1 MYLHRRETELLQPED
16 LNWYKSR
23 HRKKITSSYP
33 AGTQPEL
40 IAEHIRV
47 PQQQQQHSID
57 NHTETETLSTDTDT
71 AETQSNHAFDVV
83 SFNLLA
89 PVYKRL
95 SSLNTI
101 TGRRHR
107 EDSDFTLW
115 NDRLTQTIDF
125 FRSEIYN
132 DAAIIALQE
141 YWLDPEYRI
150 LFETQFK
157 QHGYKVYILQRTG
170 EKMDAVA
177 IAIKSDIFE
186 VCGIENVHLCTYGDR
201 VALLLWLK
209 HRSTGFDLLVA
220 NTHLSFPHNT
230 IDKINQ
236 VSQMKKLTSVIHEY
250 ASEHS
255 ISTAPALIMG
265 DFNVESYSPVCDH
278 LKSAGYY
285 SCFEIS
291 PPVNTTSSSGG
302 GSSSS
307 GSNSSSNSS
316 SSGGSSSNGSS
327 TVPTTSTATTTAVA
341 TATEGLQDSELEVPN
356 TTGRVVELSDSSIQQ
371 QQRSA
376 TQNSHTSHQYTEYN
390 TEQTDKIQ
398 ENCYYEDVG
407 DNCIDSTEHAYI
419 SDTAQYTANEMNL
432 LKEINMTEH
441 HRQSVSYIS
450 HYNHRNESVGV
461 DHIFIKP
468 ISINSNTL
476 INPLYSNNNTN
487 NTNTTSSSIWEMVVD
502 NRQKTEKIL
511 PEPVES
517 HPDRK
522 NSELTPGSKEDE
534 IIKIKERILNNINI
548 YIAEC
553 QVLPKSVTCS
563 VWDPEFNI
571 SDHRPVRTK
580 IIFSQQSIVET

>member
-1 MYLHRRETELLQPED
+1 MTL
-16 LNWYKSR
+16 
-23 HRKKITSSYP
+23 
-33 AGTQPEL
+33 PEL

-47 PQQQQQHSID
+47 PQQQQPQQQQKQQHSIE
-57 NHTETETLSTDTDT
+57 NHTETETLPTDT

-95 SSLNTI
+95 SSLNTT

-141 YWLDPEYRI
+141 YWLDPKYRI

-157 QHGYKVYILQRTG
+157 QHGYEVYILQRTG

-209 HRSTGFDLLVA
+209 HRSTGFNLLVA

-278 LKSAGYY
+278 LKSAGYF

-291 PPVNTTSSSGG
+291 PPVNTTTSGSSGGCSSGGNSG

-307 GSNSSSNSS
+307 TVPTTTSRGS
-316 SSGGSSSNGSS
+316 GGSS
-327 TVPTTSTATTTAVA
+327 TVPTTTTTTTTTTTNTAVA

-371 QQRSA
+371 QQSA
-376 TQNSHTSHQYTEYN
+376 TQNSHTSQQYTEYN
-390 TEQTDKIQ
+390 TEYYTEQTDKIQ

-407 DNCIDSTEHAYI
+407 DNCIDSIEHAYI

-468 ISINSNTL
+468 LSINSNTL
-476 INPLYSNNNTN
+476 LNPSYSNNNN
-487 NTNTTSSSIWEMVVD
+487 NSSCSIWEMVVD
-502 NRQKTEKIL
+502 NRQKTENIL

-522 NSELTPGSKEDE
+522 NSELTPESKEDE

>member
-1 MYLHRRETELLQPED
+1 MLQPED
-16 LNWYKSR
+16 LNWYKSK

-33 AGTQPEL
+33 LGTQPEL
-40 IAEHIRV
+40 IGEHIRV
-47 PQQQQQHSID
+47 PQQQQQQKQSID
-57 NHTETETLSTDTDT
+57 NHAETETIPTDTNT

-291 PPVNTTSSSGG
+291 PPVNTTS
-302 GSSSS
+302 GS
-307 GSNSSSNSS
+307 
-316 SSGGSSSNGSS
+316 SS
-327 TVPTTSTATTTAVA
+327 TVPTTTTTTTTTAVA
-341 TATEGLQDSELEVPN
+341 AEGLQDSELEVPN

-371 QQRSA
+371 QQSA
-376 TQNSHTSHQYTEYN
+376 TQNSHTSQQHTEYNTEYN
-390 TEQTDKIQ
+390 TEQTDKIH
-398 ENCYYEDVG
+398 ESCYYEDVG
-407 DNCIDSTEHAYI
+407 DNCIDSTEDAYI
-419 SDTAQYTANEMNL
+419 SDTAQYIANEMNL
-432 LKEINMTEH
+432 LKERNMTEH

-468 ISINSNTL
+468 LSINSNTL
-476 INPLYSNNNTN
+476 FNPSYTN
-487 NTNTTSSSIWEMVVD
+487 NTTTSSSIWEMVVE